1 MKLQQLRYFE
11 MACRLHSITRAA
23 EVLHVSQPS
32 VSMAIREL
40 ECEFGVSLIARR
52 YQGFSLTN
60 EGTLLQEMAKS
71 LLRHADYVQE
81 QMQSLGHSRRPIRL
95 GVPPM
100 IGTLLLSNLYQ
111 EIAHQGSDLL
121 LTTEEQGT
129 KVLMQDLRAN
139 VLDLAFVSHESALPP
154 EFAVIPFTTMEI
166 VWCAARSHPLAN
178 LSEITAERLENE
190 PLVFFQTNFSTQEIV
205 MRQFEIAGITP
216 RILHTTEQLSTVQS
230 LIRNDTATGFLMRPL
245 AEMMSDIATI
255 PFSPPLSIQVSLVWK
270 RSPKP
275 FRDMIRL
282 IKLCQQIL
290 PTKTPAE

>member
-1 MKLQQLRYFE
+1 
-11 MACRLHSITRAA
+11 
-23 EVLHVSQPS
+23 
-32 VSMAIREL
+32 
-40 ECEFGVSLIARR
+40 
-52 YQGFSLTN
+52 
-60 EGTLLQEMAKS
+60 
-71 LLRHADYVQE
+71 
-81 QMQSLGHSRRPIRL
+81 
-95 GVPPM
+95 
-100 IGTLLLSNLYQ
+100 
-111 EIAHQGSDLL
+111 
-121 LTTEEQGT
+121 
-129 KVLMQDLRAN
+129 
-139 VLDLAFVSHESALPP
+139 
-154 EFAVIPFTTMEI
+154 
-166 VWCAARSHPLAN
+166 
-178 LSEITAERLENE
+178 
-190 PLVFFQTNFSTQEIV
+190 